1 MKTYII
7 NNKEVLLNSPHSPH
21 TSINLKIF
29 DKKENNKK
37 EKFIFK
43 FLSHFEHLN
52 WFQMHEEINLEL
64 ENEQISCVS
73 HNSLLNCLFVI
84 TSENKLILYDCNS
97 KTRIKYFDWNK
108 TLEKNSK
115 LNFFFLLKLFQ
126 I

>member
-1 MKTYII
+1 MIKKKT
-7 NNKEVLLNSPHSPH
+7 
-21 TSINLKIF
+21 T
-29 DKKENNKK
+29 KKKK

-97 KTRIKYFDWNK
+97 KTRIKSFDWNK

-115 LNFFFLLKLFQ
+115 LKLFLLLKLNQ
-126 I
+126 M